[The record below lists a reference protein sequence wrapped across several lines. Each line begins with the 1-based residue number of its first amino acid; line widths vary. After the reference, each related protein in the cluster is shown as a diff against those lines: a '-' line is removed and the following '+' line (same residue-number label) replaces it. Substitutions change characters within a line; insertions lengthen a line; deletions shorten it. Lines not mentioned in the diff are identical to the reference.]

1 MTTLRDNPHVVLGIN
16 EEGSLQLYVTPF
28 ELNPVGPRLER
39 GKALPHNYYKF
50 LELKADK
57 STHEEA
63 IDFMAIQALR
73 DFHRYLHPKT
83 KIKQ

>member
-16 EEGSLQLYVTPF
+16 EQGNLQLYVTPF

-39 GKALPHNYYKF
+39 GKSLPHTYYKF
-50 LELKADK
+50 LETQEGDEQDALAV
-57 STHEEA
+57 
-63 IDFMAIQALR
+63 QVLR

-83 KIKQ
+83 KTKQ